1 MKFDRMRLSGLAALI
16 FMAGLVSSPIAMAQ
30 DKELVPPKNAMK
42 LSEIIA
48 KVEQRNNF
56 HYIDDIDWDDGG
68 YEVTYYT
75 NDKAKVEIKF
85 DPVSGE
91 PK

>member
-1 MKFDRMRLSGLAALI
+1 MFKLISAASVGLLFLGGVAVAQATDR
-16 FMAGLVSSPIAMAQ
+16 SPPENG
-30 DKELVPPKNAMK
+30 KK

-48 KVEQRNNF
+48 KVEQRQDF
-56 HYIDDIDWDDGG
+56 RYISEIDWDDGA

-75 NDKAKVEIKF
+75 SDKAKVEIKY
-85 DPVSGE
+85 DPITGE

>member
-1 MKFDRMRLSGLAALI
+1 MLKPMIAAAALSLTL
-16 FMAGLVSSPIAMAQ
+16 AGTAAAQQAMR
-30 DKELVPPKNAMK
+30 EPPQNAKK

-48 KVEQRNNF
+48 KVEQRPDF
-56 HYIDDIDWDDGG
+56 RYIGEVDWDDGG

-75 NDKAKVEIKF
+75 TDNAKVEIKF

-91 PK
+91 TKSLQ

>member
-1 MKFDRMRLSGLAALI
+1 MLKPMIAAAALSLTL
-16 FMAGLVSSPIAMAQ
+16 AGAAAAQQAMR
-30 DKELVPPKNAMK
+30 EPPQNSKK

-48 KVEQRNNF
+48 KVEQRSDF
-56 HYIDDIDWDDGG
+56 RYIGEVDWDDGG

-75 NDKAKVEIKF
+75 TDNAKVEIKF

-91 PK
+91 TKSLQ